1 MKIKTLFNLLAVS
14 FLVLALGTAH
24 QAQAQGPGAQDDIVP
39 LGVSLGTGF
48 TYQGRLT
55 DNSGNP
61 IAGPCNLRFTLYQS
75 ATGNDPVGA
84 PLTANGVTTDNGYFS
99 VNLDFGAAAFTG
111 DGRFLKIEVDCGGG
125 YTTLDPRV
133 KLTPAPYAMYS
144 VSTGALR
151 GNPVSDNIPTAGDV
165 LAWDG
170 NSWMP
175 TTSGVGNAWSLTGN
189 SSTTAGTNFVGTS
202 DNVALEFKV
211 NGARALRLEP
221 NTTSPNLIGG
231 YSGNSVTAGVYGATI
246 GGGGRSG
253 DINHVTGNYATVGG
267 GVDNTAS
274 GDATVGGGT
283 NNTASS
289 LNATVGGGLGNT
301 ASNDYATVGGGD
313 SNTASSD
320 YATIGG
326 GSGNTASDGAS
337 TIGGGLGNSASGGA
351 STISGGDSNSA
362 SSFYTTVGGG
372 QGNAAS
378 GNYSYVG
385 GGDSNSASGGAS
397 TIGGG
402 NSNSASGS
410 ASTIGGGNSNAASAT
425 SATVGGGYL
434 NTASG
439 IYATVPGGVGAAA
452 TLYGQMAY
460 ASGQFANQGD
470 AQSSLYVM
478 RNATSS
484 SGTWENLYL
493 NGWNTLLTIA
503 PNRTLTF
510 DILVVG
516 RSNVGES
523 AGYYIWGVAENV
535 GGTTT
540 VWATTMV
547 INEDDANW
555 DAQAVADDA
564 NDALLIQV
572 MGNGETIRWVATV
585 RTAEVAW

>member
-84 PLTANGVTTDNGYFS
+84 PLTANVVTTDNCYFI
-99 VNLDFGAAAFTG
+99 VKLDFGAAAFTG

-189 SSTTAGTNFVGTS
+189 SGTTAGTNFVGTS

-221 NTTSPNLIGG
+221 NTTSPNFIGG
-231 YSGNSVTAGVYGATI
+231 YSGNSVSAGVVGATI

-337 TIGGGLGNSASGGA
+337 TIGGGLG
-351 STISGGDSNSA
+351 
-362 SSFYTTVGGG
+362 
-372 QGNAAS
+372 
-378 GNYSYVG
+378 
-385 GGDSNSASGGAS
+385 NSASGGAS